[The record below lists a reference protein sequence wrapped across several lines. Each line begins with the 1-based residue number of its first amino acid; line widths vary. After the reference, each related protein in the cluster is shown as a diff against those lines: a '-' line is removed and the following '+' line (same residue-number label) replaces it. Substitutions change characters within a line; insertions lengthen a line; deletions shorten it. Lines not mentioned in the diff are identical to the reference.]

1 MSYQHAHVPGEGER
15 ITKENGKLRV
25 PDRPIVP
32 YIEGDGIGP
41 DITRAMLHVIDGA
54 VERAYA
60 GKRRIAWMET
70 YAGEKAHEVTGAY
83 MPDETL
89 QVIRDHRVA
98 IKGPLT
104 TPVGGGYRSLNVAL
118 RQKLGLFACVRP
130 VRYYDGTPSPLKHP
144 ERTDIVIF
152 RENMEDT
159 YKGIEWEAG
168 TPEADKVREFVNRE
182 FGTDLTP
189 DTGIGL
195 KPISER
201 NSKNLIRKAIQYA
214 LEHKRHT
221 VTLMHKGNIMKFTE
235 GAFRKWGYEL
245 AAAEFADTVIP
256 EDVLW
261 EEYDG
266 KRPEG
271 KVLLNDRIADITFQ
285 HVLLRPTEYSVIAT
299 PNLNGD
305 YVSDALAAQVGGM
318 GMAPGAN
325 MSDEVALFE
334 ATHGTAP
341 KYADQDKVNPS
352 SLILSAGMMLAH
364 MGWGEAAELVDKALH
379 ATVRNKT
386 VTYDL
391 ARQMEGATTLPTS
404 RFGEALVANMG

>member
-1 MSYQHAHVPGEGER
+1 MSYQHAQVPEQGQR
-15 ITKENGKLRV
+15 ITKENGKLIV

-54 VERAYA
+54 VEKAYG

-70 YAGEKAHEVTGAY
+70 YAGEKAHQVTGNY
-83 MPDETL
+83 LPDETL
-89 QVIRDHRVA
+89 QVIQDHRVA

-104 TPVGGGYRSLNVAL
+104 TPVGGGYRSLNVTL
-118 RQKLGLFACVRP
+118 RQKLNLFACVRP

-168 TPEADKVREFVNRE
+168 TDDADKVREFVNRE

-214 LEHKRHT
+214 IEHKRHT

-245 AAAEFADTVIP
+245 AAAEFPDTVIP

-261 EEYDG
+261 EKHDG
-266 KRPEG
+266 QMPEG

-285 HVLLRPTEYSVIAT
+285 HILLRPTEYSLIAT

-305 YVSDALAAQVGGM
+305 YISDALAAQVGGM

-352 SLILSAGMMLAH
+352 SLILSAGMMLGH
-364 MGWGEAAELVDKALH
+364 MGWTEAAALVDRALN

-404 RFGEALVANMG
+404 KFGEALVANMG